1 MSNFFETGIILENE
15 KARLE
20 PLQEAHF
27 EALNEIAMN
36 NELWKFT
43 SVNIKSRADFR
54 KYFNEALSEKEKRNA
69 YPFAIFDKQENRY
82 GGCTRFGNISFEHKR
97 MEIGWTWYH
106 PQLQRTGLNRNCKF
120 LLLSY
125 AFETIDL
132 NRVEL
137 KTSHTNLR
145 SQNAMEQIGAV
156 KEGILR
162 KHMINP
168 DGSLRDSVI
177 YSFIKEEWPEIKQR
191 IFKNYF

>member
-1 MSNFFETGIILENE
+1 MSNFFETEIILENE
-15 KARLE
+15 RVRLE

-27 EALNEIAMN
+27 ETLYEIAMN

-43 SVNIKSRADFR
+43 SVNIKSGVDFR
-54 KYFNEALSEKEKRNA
+54 KYFNEALSEKGKRNA

-120 LLLSY
+120 LLLRY

-145 SQNAMEQIGAV
+145 SQNAMEQIGAI